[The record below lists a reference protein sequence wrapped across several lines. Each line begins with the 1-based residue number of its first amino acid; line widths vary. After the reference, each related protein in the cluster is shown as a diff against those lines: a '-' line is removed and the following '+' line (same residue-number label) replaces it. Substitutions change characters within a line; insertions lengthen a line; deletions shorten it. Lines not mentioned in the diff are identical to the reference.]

1 MILETDPKNQYNRQ
15 LTARINLARKV
26 KSLEF
31 ALKHFRDDPSVHCI
45 VKKNEKTEFK
55 EEVFIKGKR

>member
-15 LTARINLARKV
+15 LTRRTGLGLKT
-26 KSLEF
+26 LEF

-45 VKKNEKTEFK
+45 VKKNEKTLFK
-55 EEVFIKGKR
+55 EEVFIKGRG